1 MTRTAISAQ
10 TLTFL
15 LLITWSA
22 LPLGAQTTF
31 RYGGVGSYTITT
43 AALSNAENVTTTRFS
58 LGLGVEYAPRP
69 KFTVLGSLQY
79 RSDAGSFITA
89 YQQQT
94 TSTALPGG
102 PIPSTGR
109 LDVVIPPQGVERV
122 ATDINLGALELQI
135 GMSFPIIDLD
145 TSGARIEL
153 GLGVLGDYILSGT
166 QVDDYTYIAGTPAGE
181 TRREY
186 SYNTQIGGGA
196 WLMTRVVVPLG
207 ETDRLTFG
215 LQYVFRQPTDITGT
229 FNNETFT
236 QNVGWLAGRGLR
248 LTVGY
253 MM

>member
-1 MTRTAISAQ
+1 MTRTALSAQ
-10 TLTFL
+10 TLTIL

-31 RYGGVGSYTITT
+31 RYGAVGSYTITT
-43 AALSNAENVTTTRFS
+43 ATLSNAENVTTTRFS

-69 KFTVLGSLQY
+69 RFTVLGSLQY

-89 YQQQT
+89 FQQQT
-94 TSTALPGG
+94 TSTVLPGG
-102 PIPSTGR
+102 PMPSSGR

-122 ATDINLGALELQI
+122 ASDINLSALELQL
-135 GMSFPIIDLD
+135 GMTFPIIDLD

-153 GLGVLGDYILSGT
+153 GLGILGDYILSGK
-166 QVDDYTYIAGTPAGE
+166 QIDDYTYIAGTPAQE
-181 TRREY
+181 ARREY
-186 SYNTQIGGGA
+186 SYDTQLGGGA
-196 WLMTRVVVPLG
+196 WIMARVVVPVG
-207 ETDRLTFG
+207 ETDRLSFG

-229 FNNETFT
+229 YNGETFT

-253 MM
+253 TM